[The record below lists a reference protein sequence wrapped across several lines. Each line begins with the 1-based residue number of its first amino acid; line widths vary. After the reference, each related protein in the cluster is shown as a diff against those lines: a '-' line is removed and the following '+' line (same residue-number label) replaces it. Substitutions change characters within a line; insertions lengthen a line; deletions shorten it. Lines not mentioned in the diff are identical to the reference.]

1 MNRIAILLFLAFPAI
16 LSAQTPLQVLR
27 GRITDADTG
36 QPLAG
41 ATVLLSPLGMGTVS
55 DSLGYYRI
63 ERVPPGRYEAT
74 ARYVGYETAV
84 APEIWVESGKSSA
97 QDFALLARSADMGEV
112 VVRAARSDLRTT
124 CPSGINVLTIEETR
138 RFPAAFFDPARV
150 ALSLAGAAGADDQ
163 ANGISIRGN
172 SPNGMVW
179 RLEGV
184 DIVNPNHTPNAGTFS
199 DRVSAY
205 GGGVNI
211 LSAQLL
217 AATHFLSGPFPADYG
232 NALSGVMDMR
242 LRPGNPDKREFTLQA
257 GLIGIDLAAEGPF
270 SSKSDA
276 SYLIN
281 YRYSTIGLLSAMG
294 LQLGDEDIRFQDLS
308 FHLSFPGRKGVSWTV
323 FGMGGT
329 SVNLFEASRD
339 SSEWEFRKDRYDIR
353 FRSRM
358 GAAGLT
364 RTQQIG
370 RRGQWHT
377 VLAASA
383 MESTREG
390 DRLDDNLT
398 PVQEERDGYDQSKL
412 SLHSVFRYKTGDQH
426 RLRAGLMLT
435 RQFFDIYSLNT
446 RGDTIASGRGG
457 GLLWQPYAAWSADL
471 TSTLLFNAGLHL
483 VQFGFN
489 GTGSVEPRLSLQWSP
504 GGPHRLS
511 LAYGLHSQLQQPQL
525 YFAHTGEADNSGL
538 GFSKA
543 QHLALAWHTRVGQAL
558 HFSAEA
564 YYQRLFDVPVEANA
578 PSAFSALN
586 LMEDFTE
593 RLLINAGTGRN
604 YGLELSLRQYVT
616 RDAWFMANATAYS
629 SRYTGS
635 DDVERSTRYDGRF
648 IANFSGGKEWRKE
661 KREGRLSRVWGL
673 SGRLI
678 WNGGFRHTPVDAAAS
693 AVAGQTVFDDNQAF
707 SLRLRNYFRPD
718 LRVYLQRNKQ
728 GRSGTLSLDIQ
739 NIANRQ
745 NTAFFYYDTQR
756 SSVVERF
763 QLGIIPILS
772 YRLEFF

>member
-1 MNRIAILLFLAFPAI
+1 MKRIALLFSLLLPAA
-16 LSAQTPLQVLR
+16 LPAQTPVQTLR

-41 ATVLLSPLGMGTVS
+41 ATVLLSPVGMGTVS

-63 ERVPPGRYEAT
+63 ERIPPGRYDAT
-74 ARYVGYETAV
+74 VRYVGYETAIT
-84 APEIWVESGKSSA
+84 PEIWVESGKSTA
-97 QDFALLARSADMGEV
+97 MDFSLYARSADMGEV
-112 VVRAARSDLRTT
+112 VVRAPRSDLRTS
-124 CPSGINVLTIEETR
+124 CPSGISVLTIEETR
-138 RFPAAFFDPARV
+138 RFPASFFDPARV
-150 ALSLAGAAGADDQ
+150 ALSLAGAAGANDQ

-242 LRPGNPDKREFTLQA
+242 LRPGNPEKREFTLQA

-270 SSKSDA
+270 SSKSGT
-276 SYLIN
+276 SYLVN
-281 YRYSTIGLLSAMG
+281 YRYSAIGLLSAMG

-323 FGMGGT
+323 FGIGGN

-339 SSEWEFRKDRYDIR
+339 SSEWEFQKDRYDIR

-358 GAAGLT
+358 GAAGFT
-364 RTQQIG
+364 RTQQVG

-383 MESTREG
+383 LESTREG
-390 DRLDDNLT
+390 DRLDDDLT
-398 PVQEERDGYDQSKL
+398 PAEEERDGYDQSKL
-412 SLHSVFRYKTGDQH
+412 SLHSVFRYKAGAGH
-426 RLRAGLMLT
+426 RLRAGLMLS
-435 RQFFDIYSLNT
+435 RQFFDIYSLYPG
-446 RGDTIASGRGG
+446 GDTVAYGRGG

-471 TSTLLFNAGLHL
+471 TPTLLFNAGLHL
-483 VQFGFN
+483 LHFGFN
-489 GTGSVEPRLSLQWSP
+489 GTGSTEPRLSIQWSP
-504 GGPHRLS
+504 RGGHRLS

-525 YFAHTGEADNSGL
+525 YFARTGEADNSDL

-543 QHLALAWHTRVGQAL
+543 HHWTLGWHTRFGQVL

-564 YYQRLFDVPVEANA
+564 YYQRLFDVPVEATA

-586 LMEDFTE
+586 LLEDFTE
-593 RLLINAGTGRN
+593 KRLVNAGRGRN
-604 YGLELSLRQYVT
+604 YGLELSLRQYVAK
-616 RDAWFMANATAYS
+616 DAWFMANGTVYS
-629 SRYTGS
+629 SRYTAS
-635 DDVERSTRYDGRF
+635 DGRERSTRFDGRF
-648 IANFSGGKEWRKE
+648 IANFSGGKEWRKD
-661 KREGRLSRVWGL
+661 KREGRLNRVWGL

-678 WNGGFRHTPVDAAAS
+678 WNGGFLHTPVDAAAS
-693 AVAGQTVFDDNQAF
+693 AAAGQTVFDDDQAF

-718 LRVYLQRNKQ
+718 LRIYLQRNKQ
-728 GRSGTLSLDIQ
+728 GRSSTLALDVQ
-739 NIANRQ
+739 NVANRQ
-745 NTAFFYYDTQR
+745 NTAFFYFDTQKR
-756 SSVVERF
+756 GVVERY
-763 QLGIIPILS
+763 QLGVIPVLS
-772 YRLEFF
+772 YRLEFY

>member
-1 MNRIAILLFLAFPAI
+1 MNRIAILLFLPFPAG
-16 LSAQTPLQVLR
+16 LAAQTPLQVLR

-36 QPLAG
+36 RPLAG
-41 ATVLLSPLGMGTVS
+41 ATVLLSPGGMGATS
-55 DSLGYYRI
+55 DSAGHYRI
-63 ERVPPGRYEAT
+63 ERVPPGRYEAA
-74 ARYVGYETAV
+74 ARHVGYETTI
-84 APEIWVESGKSSA
+84 APEILVESGKSTA
-97 QDFALLARSADMGEV
+97 QDFALPARSADMGEV
-112 VVRAARSDLRTT
+112 VVRAARSDLRTI
-124 CPSGINVLTIEETR
+124 CPAGVTALTIEETR
-138 RFPAAFFDPARV
+138 RFPAAFYDPARV
-150 ALSLAGAAGADDQ
+150 ALSLAGAAGANDQ

-217 AATHFLSGPFPADYG
+217 STTHFLSGPFPADYG

-242 LRPGNPDKREFTLQA
+242 LRTGNPDKREFTLQA

-270 SSKSDA
+270 SSRSKA

-281 YRYSTIGLLSAMG
+281 YRYSTVGLLSAMG

-308 FHLSFPGRKGVSWTV
+308 FHLSLPGRRGVSWTV
-323 FGMGGT
+323 FAIGGAG
-329 SVNLFEASRD
+329 VNLFEASRD
-339 SSEWEFRKDRYDIR
+339 STEWEFQKDRYDIR

-364 RTQQIG
+364 RTQQVG

-383 MESTREG
+383 LESTREG

-398 PVQEERDGYDQSKL
+398 PVQEERDGYGQGKL
-412 SLHSVFRYKTGDQH
+412 SLHSVFRYKAGTRH

-435 RQFFDIYSLNT
+435 RQFFDIYSLNSD
-446 RGDTIASGRGG
+446 GDTIASGQGG

-471 TSTLLFNAGLHL
+471 TPALLLNAGLHV

-489 GTGSVEPRLSLQWSP
+489 GTGGAEPRLSLQWSP

-525 YFAHTGEADNSGL
+525 YFARTGEADNSGL

-543 QHLALAWHTRVGQAL
+543 QHLALAWHTRFGQAL

-586 LMEDFTE
+586 LLEDFTE

-616 RDAWFMANATAYS
+616 QNAWFMANATAYS

-635 DDVERSTRYDGRF
+635 DNVERNTRFDGRY

-661 KREGRLSRVWGL
+661 KQDGRISRVWGL
-673 SGRLI
+673 SGRII
-678 WNGGFRHTPVDAAAS
+678 WNGGFRDTPIDAAAS
-693 AVAGQTVFDDNQAF
+693 RVAGRTIYKEDEAF
-707 SLRLRNYFRPD
+707 ALRLPNYFRPD
-718 LRVYLQRNKQ
+718 IRIYVQRNRQ
-728 GRSGTLSLDIQ
+728 GRHSTLSLDIQ
-739 NIANRQ
+739 NVVNRQ
-745 NTAFFYYDTQR
+745 NLAFYAFDTQQEKPVAR
-756 SSVVERF
+756 Y
-763 QLGIIPILS
+763 QLGVIPVLG
-772 YRLEFF
+772 YRLEFY